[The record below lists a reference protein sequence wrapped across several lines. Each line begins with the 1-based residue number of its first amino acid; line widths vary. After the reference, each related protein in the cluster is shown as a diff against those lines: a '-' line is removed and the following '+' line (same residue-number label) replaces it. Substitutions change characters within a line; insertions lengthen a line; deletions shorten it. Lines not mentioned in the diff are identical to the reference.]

1 MKDINNIQIKIIG
14 KCKTFTKNCILA
26 KETVPKI
33 DKLLQ
38 SIDSITPVKRENIK
52 NAKFEECEK
61 IIIKAS
67 DNNVIDALLILGNC
81 CCGFKTTST
90 GFECCKCCCCCTD
103 FQDTFRNQLKAFR
116 NQFGSIGSNIDKTK
130 CSYVTYF
137 GQMLTGVKGVEKT
150 MKAEDIAKIDME
162 SIKII
167 KDILKQCK

>member
-1 MKDINNIQIKIIG
+1 M
-14 KCKTFTKNCILA
+14 
-26 KETVPKI
+26 
-33 DKLLQ
+33 
-38 SIDSITPVKRENIK
+38 
-52 NAKFEECEK
+52 
-61 IIIKAS
+61 
-67 DNNVIDALLILGNC
+67 IDALLILGNC

-150 MKAEDIAKIDME
+150 IKAENIAKIDME